1 MLAHRHFAICLE
13 VTEGWGG
20 KHPWVGHVTLPA
32 PKADLFS
39 QGLGGEPL
47 KPVPVFLCRRRKK
60 AGGCINKHG
69 LAPGG
74 LAHIPELGLRMSSS
88 DLPLL

>member
-32 PKADLFS
+32 PKADL
-39 QGLGGEPL
+39 
-47 KPVPVFLCRRRKK
+47 
-60 AGGCINKHG
+60 
-69 LAPGG
+69 
-74 LAHIPELGLRMSSS
+74 SSHKGS
-88 DLPLL
+88 VGSL